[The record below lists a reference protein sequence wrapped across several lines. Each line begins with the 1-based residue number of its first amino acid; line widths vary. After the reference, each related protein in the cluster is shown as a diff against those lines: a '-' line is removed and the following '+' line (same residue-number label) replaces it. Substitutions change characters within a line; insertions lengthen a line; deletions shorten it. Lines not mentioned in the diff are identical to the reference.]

1 MAEWIKE
8 AENLPKIARESNLF
22 AKKVTAKEIFGS
34 NLVLAGREAR
44 VSAPKSIAFPPQ
56 NQWTALCA
64 ANEKVGQFSESQILV
79 RTAGIGPA
87 STAWKA
93 VVLPLYYVR
102 YTYHTTGKVAARASS
117 SSHIL
122 LEHLV

>member
-1 MAEWIKE
+1 
-8 AENLPKIARESNLF
+8 PKIARESNLF

-34 NLVLAGREAR
+34 NLVLASREAR

-79 RTAGIGPA
+79 DMEGIEPSSKRGSYTH
-87 STAWKA
+87 STG
-93 VVLPLYYVR
+93 LVR
-102 YTYHTTGKVAARASS
+102 FVCRQYD
-117 SSHIL
+117 
-122 LEHLV
+122 